1 MGAIFVKD
9 REGKSHQ
16 LRAEVGST
24 IMEIIRDAGLEI
36 EAACGGCCACATCHV
51 YVSEIWLKRLKTMD
65 EEENSMLDQAFYV
78 NNNSRLSCQLQ
89 FDEKINGIELVLA
102 PE

>member
-1 MGAIFVKD
+1 MGTIFVKD
-9 REGKSHQ
+9 RKGNSHK
-16 LRAEVGST
+16 LEAAAGST